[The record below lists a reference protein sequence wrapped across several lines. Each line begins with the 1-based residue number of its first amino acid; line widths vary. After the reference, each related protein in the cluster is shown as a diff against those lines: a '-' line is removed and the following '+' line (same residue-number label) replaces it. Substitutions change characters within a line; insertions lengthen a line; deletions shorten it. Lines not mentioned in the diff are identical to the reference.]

1 MNWPPIPSSMAFESF
16 DSYQFT
22 FCIILVA
29 TFALFPG
36 DFALAVA
43 GVLVAVNTLFLNY
56 SLMFRAWR
64 LHRQSA
70 KDFAS
75 IGLPV
80 PAFEFTPIWKR

>member
-1 MNWPPIPSSMAFESF
+1 MGFESF

-56 SLMFRAWR
+56 LLMFRAWR

-80 PAFEFTPIWKR
+80 PAFKFTPIWKR

>member
-1 MNWPPIPSSMAFESF
+1 MGFEGF
-16 DSYQFT
+16 DYYQFT
-22 FCIILVA
+22 FCVILVA

-36 DFALAVA
+36 DFALTVHYAPVC
-43 GVLVAVNTLFLNY
+43 VKILFLNY

-64 LHRQSA
+64 LHRQLA

-80 PAFEFTPIWKR
+80 PAFKFTPVWKR